1 LALICYFWAQMSI
14 RFSSI
19 LLVIMVFVGAGCA
32 NIVPPS
38 GGKKDTT
45 PPKLVSVT
53 PTDSLRNTKVNKL
66 VMRFD
71 EYVTLTDAN
80 KDVQISP
87 ILAVQPMVTSI
98 NKHVTIKIA
107 DTLLQSNTT
116 YRVTFGKAIR
126 DLHEGNPFTGY
137 TYTFSTGAYFDS
149 LELNG
154 NVLNAF
160 TGMIDTSSMA
170 VELYAATKSDSA
182 VLREKPL
189 YVTPVANDGTFSFKG
204 LPDRVFKIYALKDK
218 NGNLIYDGGD
228 EWIGF
233 NNTTVRPGDST
244 QPPILL
250 KIFKED
256 DTLRSKKDTANAVA
270 QNTALLKAKQAAKAK
285 EGFVYTVNVDTS
297 DVRKRTKEIIKPVLV
312 TFNKEVTILNRDRI
326 TLSYDSEGVIKQVV
340 ANIYLDT
347 ATKSKITI
355 DCNWQQN
362 MVYTLRLLKSFAKD
376 SAGTDAMPSKYIFRT
391 KRDEDYG
398 ILHVKLPAK
407 YKNSEYVLLVK
418 NETDTIQQ
426 KPITDTAIDLIHLQP
441 ANYTILI
448 IVDKNHNGK
457 WDTGDLL
464 KKIQP
469 EEIIPYGDPVQ
480 LKAGWEHIIDFTQP
494 PVSKTKPKLRTGPSS
509 GRLAPPPN
517 K

>member
-1 LALICYFWAQMSI
+1 
-14 RFSSI
+14 
-19 LLVIMVFVGAGCA
+19 
-32 NIVPPS
+32 
-38 GGKKDTT
+38 
-45 PPKLVSVT
+45 
-53 PTDSLRNTKVNKL
+53 
-66 VMRFD
+66 MRFD
-71 EYVTLTDAN
+71 EYITLTDAN

-87 ILAVQPMVTSI
+87 ILAIQPVVTSA
-98 NKHVTIKIA
+98 NKHVTVKIA

-116 YRVTFGKAIR
+116 YRITFGKAIR

-137 TYTFSTGAYFDS
+137 TYTFSTGTYFDS

-154 NVLNAF
+154 NVLNAL
-160 TGMIDTSSMA
+160 TGTIDTGSMV
-170 VELYAATKSDSA
+170 VELYNATKSDSA

-189 YVTPVANDGTFSFKG
+189 YVTPVANDGSFSFKG
-204 LPDRVFKIYALKDK
+204 LPDKIFKIYALKDR

-233 NNTTVRPGDST
+233 NNTTVRPGDTT

-250 KIFKED
+250 KIFKEND
-256 DTLRSKKDTANAVA
+256 SLRTKKDTANVVA
-270 QNTALLKAKQAAKAK
+270 QNTALLKAKAAAKAK
-285 EGFVYTVNVDTS
+285 EGFVYVVNVDTS
-297 DVRKRTKEIIKPVLV
+297 DVRKRTQEIIKPVVV
-312 TFNKEVTILNRDRI
+312 TFNKDITTLNKDRI

-340 ANIYLDT
+340 ASIHLDT
-347 ATKSKITI
+347 VLKSKVII
-355 DCNWQQN
+355 NCNWQQN

-376 SAGTDAMPSKYIFRT
+376 SAGTDAMPSKYVFRT

-407 YKNSEYVLLVK
+407 YMSKEYVLLVK

-426 KPITDTAIDLIHLQP
+426 KPIVDSLIDLIHLQP
-441 ANYTILI
+441 ANYTLLI
-448 IVDKNHNGK
+448 IVDKNGNGK

-469 EEIIPYGDPVQ
+469 EEVIPYGDPVQ
-480 LKAGWEHIIDFTQP
+480 LKAGWEHIVDFTQP
-494 PVSKTKPKLRTGPSS
+494 PVSKTKPKMRAGTPTGKF
-509 GRLAPPPN
+509 APPPN